1 MECTNLS
8 KSPCWAPELLPVV
21 FCRGQDGDKSK
32 SACSWRGSVQVPV
45 WESAQ
50 HRIVAEVLHCRD
62 NTQSGHYR
70 AFWPENLQDDS
81 EVWVCD
87 DYRLPEKITA
97 AEQADIARAV
107 YLLSLERSR

>member
-1 MECTNLS
+1 M
-8 KSPCWAPELLPVV
+8 
-21 FCRGQDGDKSK
+21 
-32 SACSWRGSVQVPV
+32 
-45 WESAQ
+45 
-50 HRIVAEVLHCRD
+50 LHCGD